1 MMTIPTK
8 VGTAHNLG
16 PTTSPVVGVEENS
29 ALVAIDQTLPLLHQ
43 E

>member
-1 MMTIPTK
+1 MT

-16 PTTSPVVGVEENS
+16 QTASPIVGVEENS
-29 ALVAIDQTLPLLHQ
+29 APAAIDQTLLLLHQ